1 MLLSLIEN
9 LDRLDIILASASP
22 RRYELLKNA
31 GLNFRVQ
38 TSDVE
43 EDNSLNLPPQAL
55 ALSHAKMKGLSVAK
69 NNPLALVVSADTIV
83 VCDDEIMGKPTDDED
98 ALRML
103 SGLSGKTHKV
113 TTAFGVTYQ
122 KYENNLFQTEETEVT
137 FRDLSEEEIL
147 AYISTSEPFDKA
159 GAYGIQGQG
168 ALLVKKINGCFYN
181 VMGFPLSRFYCLL
194 NEYFSTFVF

>member
-9 LDRLDIILASASP
+9 LDRLDVILASGSP

-43 EDNSLNLPPQAL
+43 EDNSLDLAPEEL
-55 ALSHAKMKGLSVAK
+55 ALSHAKMKGLPVAIL
-69 NNPLALVVSADTIV
+69 NPQALVISADTV
-83 VCDDEIMGKPTDDED
+83 VICEDELMGKPADDED

-103 SGLSGKTHKV
+103 SNLSGKTHQV
-113 TTAFGVTYQ
+113 ITAFGVTYQ
-122 KYENNLFQTEETEVT
+122 KYENSLFQTEETAVT

-168 ALLVKKINGCFYN
+168 ALLVDKIDGCFYN
-181 VMGFPLSRFYCLL
+181 VMGFPLSRFYCMLD
-194 NEYFSTFVF
+194 EFFGTFVF